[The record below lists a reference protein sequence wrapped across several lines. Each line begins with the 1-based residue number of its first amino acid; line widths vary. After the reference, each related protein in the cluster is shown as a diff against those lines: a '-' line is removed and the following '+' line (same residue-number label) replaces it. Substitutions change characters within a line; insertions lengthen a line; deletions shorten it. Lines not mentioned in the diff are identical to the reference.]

1 MEGTTRRPRRF
12 SGADLRSSLDKATQV
27 LHKYRDAINALNV
40 FPVPDGD
47 TGTNMLLTMQ
57 SVNVRTRDL
66 ELESLSSVAREAA
79 CGALMGARG
88 NSGVIL
94 SQFLGGFAQ
103 VIVNTDTCD
112 GKTLSEALICGSTA
126 AYSAVSNP
134 VEGTMLTVIRELS
147 NAAHKEASREDYD
160 NVTNVFAAALQGARM
175 ALKKTPSQLR
185 VLAKAGVVDAGGQ
198 GIVMIMEG
206 FLAALKGEKISE
218 LEVEIST
225 PSGNDLLEPVGINQA
240 FQKASP
246 EEPYGYCTEFIIEN
260 ESMNVEEVRRKF
272 EGMGDSTVVVGNSSL
287 IKVHIHTFNPSDILN
302 YGATLGTTSQVKVDD
317 IDQQHQRFMAFH
329 GNSSS
334 APELGVVAVT
344 CGEGFA
350 KLFEELGCHA
360 LVSCDRTMNP
370 SVEELLDAA
379 DGTEAREVIILPNN
393 SNVILAA
400 RQAVSISSKSLHY
413 IPTTSMPQG
422 IASLLAYS
430 PDIPLERTM
439 KAMQLAKRN
448 VKTLEITAAV
458 HNASISGA
466 PVLQGQIIGLLE
478 GSLMAIGDS
487 VFDVLKMS
495 LVGANLNAGAL
506 LTLYWGGNTCEADAQ
521 IDAEQLR
528 ASLPSHEV
536 ELVYGGHP
544 SYYYIASI
552 E

>member
-1 MEGTTRRPRRF
+1 MEETTSHPRRF
-12 SGADLRSSLDKATQV
+12 NGEDLRNSLAKGTQL

-79 CGALMGARG
+79 SGALMGARG

-103 VIVNTDTCD
+103 AIVNTDACD

-147 NAAHKEASREDYD
+147 NAADKEASREDYD
-160 NVTNVFAAALQGARM
+160 NVINVLAAALQGARI

-185 VLAKAGVVDAGGQ
+185 VLAEARVVDAGGQ

-206 FLAALKGEKISE
+206 FLAALKGEKISH
-218 LEVEIST
+218 LEVEISA

-240 FQKASP
+240 SQKAFNK
-246 EEPYGYCTEFIIEN
+246 EHYGYCTEFIIEN
-260 ESMNVEEVRRKF
+260 ARMNVEEVRRKL
-272 EGMGDSTVVVGNSSL
+272 EGMGNSTVVVGNSSL
-287 IKVHIHTFNPSDILN
+287 IKVHIHTFNPSDIIN
-302 YGATLGTTSQVKVDD
+302 YGATVGTTSQVKVDD

-329 GNSSS
+329 GTSSS
-334 APELGVVAVT
+334 APELGIVAVT

-379 DGTEAREVIILPNN
+379 DSTEAQEVVILPNN

-400 RQAVSISSKSLHY
+400 RQAVSISSKSLHC
-413 IPTTSMPQG
+413 IPTASMPQG

-430 PDIPLERTM
+430 PDIPLKRTM
-439 KAMQLAKRN
+439 EAMQLAKGN
-448 VKTLEITAAV
+448 VKTLEITTAAR
-458 HNASISGA
+458 NASISGT
-466 PVLQGQIIGLLE
+466 PVLQDQIIGLLE

-487 VFDVLKMS
+487 AFDVLEKS
-495 LVGANLNAGAL
+495 LVGANLDAGAL
-506 LTLYWGGNTCEADAQ
+506 LTLYWGSNTCEADAQ
-521 IDAEQLR
+521 ADAKQLR
-528 ASLPSHEV
+528 ASLTSHEV
-536 ELVYGGHP
+536 ELVYGGQP
-544 SYYYIASI
+544 SNYYIASI